1 MLLVKGKTAPR
12 RKCPKCNQKRGRKI
26 VIEYKRKCDECGK
39 FFLRSKL
46 VKCFG
51 KMKCEGCA
59 SIKNVPYNKL
69 FNIPSF
75 LLKQYDIHP
84 GDKVKLTKH
93 PEGILI
99 KKVVENN
106 GI

>member
-1 MLLVKGKTAPR
+1 
-12 RKCPKCNQKRGRKI
+12 
-26 VIEYKRKCDECGK
+26 
-39 FFLRSKL
+39 
-46 VKCFG
+46 
-51 KMKCEGCA
+51 MKCREFA

-75 LLKQYDIHP
+75 LLKQCDIHP

-99 KKVVENN
+99 KKIIKGKAN